1 MEVAA
6 FEDICYL
13 PPSSLAPC
21 PFPSCDATLRN
32 GQGDN
37 TVFTDLRPTFP
48 RWILLG
54 RILGLLYITFIS
66 FSYFIPII
74 TLVDHPRIG

>member
-6 FEDICYL
+6 FEDICHL
-13 PPSSLAPC
+13 PLLSLALC
-21 PFPSCDATLRN
+21 RSPSYDATLRK
-32 GQGDN
+32 GQIDK
-37 TVFTDLRPTFP
+37 TVFTDLRPTFL

-54 RILGLLYITFIS
+54 HILGLSFITFV
-66 FSYFIPII
+66 FSSHIIPII